1 MIAAVLWISSLLACA
16 LMTSSVPHADVASRV
31 FHHRVSSQGSND
43 LPTDTQKRHDQDH
56 VTMSPQSD
64 SSDTH
69 YGAHLIDRTVLFP
82 HDTTWC
88 VARPISQVIES
99 PGCTAR
105 TIPNKMC
112 AGQCYSFT
120 VPKIFPHD
128 IRSQFK
134 SCDCCQPSRVT
145 WVTIPLSCNAVDG
158 DTVLHKHVEV
168 VEECECKP
176 CSFYTSTSSW
186 STESTTTNDTEYSDE
201 QSSYVESPSAP

>member
-16 LMTSSVPHADVASRV
+16 LMTSSVPHEDVASRV

-105 TIPNKMC
+105 TIPNKVNFLRKKKILKYLMFSE
-112 AGQCYSFT
+112 ASPIGKESVSYNSFFT
-120 VPKIFPHD
+120 LLTEKFCRLCH
-128 IRSQFK
+128 
-134 SCDCCQPSRVT
+134 
-145 WVTIPLSCNAVDG
+145 PLWMILMDSPWNG
-158 DTVLHKHVEV
+158 TRWLK
-168 VEECECKP
+168 
-176 CSFYTSTSSW
+176 
-186 STESTTTNDTEYSDE
+186 EY
-201 QSSYVESPSAP
+201 

>member
-16 LMTSSVPHADVASRV
+16 LMTSSVPHEDVASRV

-105 TIPNKMC
+105 TIPNKVN
-112 AGQCYSFT
+112 FLRKKKDFN
-120 VPKIFPHD
+120 VF
-128 IRSQFK
+128 RSQ
-134 SCDCCQPSRVT
+134 
-145 WVTIPLSCNAVDG
+145 
-158 DTVLHKHVEV
+158 
-168 VEECECKP
+168 
-176 CSFYTSTSSW
+176 
-186 STESTTTNDTEYSDE
+186 SDWKGKRIL
-201 QSSYVESPSAP
+201 QLLLYFID